1 MGTDKFLEKTLRQNV
16 LMKESKYLND
26 KLPLVIQGRYTF
38 LKNKTNGIS
47 WVAIQPKMDVGL
59 VVLRKDRSKIEKTVG
74 LNCAIFLNQ
83 HHFILRKKCRHI
95 IIYEMHIKKRII
107 FCVFHILTP
116 KLIYSKRVK
125 IALA

>member
-16 LMKESKYLND
+16 LMKEIKYLND
-26 KLPLVIQGRYTF
+26 KLLLVIKGRYTF
-38 LKNKTNGIS
+38 LKIKTNGIS

-74 LNCAIFLNQ
+74 LNCAIF
-83 HHFILRKKCRHI
+83 FESTSVYIKKKCRHI
-95 IIYEMHIKKRII
+95 IIYEIHIKKRII

-125 IALA
+125 NAFA

>member
-38 LKNKTNGIS
+38 LKIKTNGIS

-74 LNCAIFLNQ
+74 LNCAIF
-83 HHFILRKKCRHI
+83 FESTSF
-95 IIYEMHIKKRII
+95 YIKKKMPPY
-107 FCVFHILTP
+107 HNL
-116 KLIYSKRVK
+116 
-125 IALA
+125 